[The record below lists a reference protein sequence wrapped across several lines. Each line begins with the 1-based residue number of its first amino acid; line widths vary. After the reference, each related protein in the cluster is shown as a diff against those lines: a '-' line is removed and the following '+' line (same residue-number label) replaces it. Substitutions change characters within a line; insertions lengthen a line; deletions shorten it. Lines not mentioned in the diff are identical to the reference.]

1 MLASGN
7 LLDCSLITV
16 IAMQGMRRA
25 WEEDRISERKMCEGL
40 TQNTGASR
48 KMMALSQSIEKQ
60 LYV

>member
-1 MLASGN
+1 
-7 LLDCSLITV
+7 
-16 IAMQGMRRA
+16 MQGMRRA

-48 KMMALSQSIEKQ
+48 KMMAFSQSIEKQ